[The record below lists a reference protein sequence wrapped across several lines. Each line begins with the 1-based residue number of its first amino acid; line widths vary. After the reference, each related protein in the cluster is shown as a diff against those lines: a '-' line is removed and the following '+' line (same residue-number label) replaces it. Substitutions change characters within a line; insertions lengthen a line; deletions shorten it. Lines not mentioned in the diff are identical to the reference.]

1 MNAATTTPQTII
13 FSHANS
19 FPAGTYRSL
28 FDIWCNAGHAVHA
41 VERLGHDPK
50 HPVTNNWPCL
60 RDQLI
65 AFVEAQKSEPAFL
78 VGHSLGGV
86 LSVIVAAHRP
96 DLVAGVVLLD
106 APVIGGWRA
115 RALAMAKATGL
126 VSIVSPGR
134 IARKRREFWP
144 SPMAV
149 KEHFQRK
156 AVFARWDPQVLDDY
170 VASGFVQRG
179 SQWTLAFERHV
190 EATIY
195 ETLPHHVAPL
205 LAKRPM
211 RCPLAFIGGRESVEA
226 RQAGVTVTRRLA
238 GDMFEWTD
246 GTHLFP
252 MERPSATAGLV
263 LKMIARMAANT

>member
-1 MNAATTTPQTII
+1 MIAATTSPRTIV

-28 FDIWCNAGHAVHA
+28 FDIWRSAGCSVHA

-50 HPVTNNWPCL
+50 HPVTNNWPHL

-65 AFVEAQKSEPAFL
+65 AFVEAQNSEPAFL

-115 RALAMAKATGL
+115 HALALAKTSGL
-126 VSIVSPGR
+126 APIVFPGR

-144 SPMAV
+144 SAAAV

-170 VASGFVQRG
+170 VASGFVMRG
-179 SQWTLAFERHV
+179 SQWTLAFERSI

-205 LAKRPM
+205 LAKRPL
-211 RCPLAFIGGRESVEA
+211 RRPVAFIGGRDSVEA
-226 RQAGVTVTRRLA
+226 RQAGVALTRRLV

-252 MERPSATAGLV
+252 MERPAATAGLV
-263 LKMIARMAANT
+263 LQMIERMRANA